1 MKNIYIDYQVD
12 FLNIYITAKEHK
24 NLSETLV
31 DSRESQWSG
40 TNWFQYQGKVRGGL
54 P

>member
-1 MKNIYIDYQVD
+1 MTYIFTSVLNYAGMKDTIDYQVD
-12 FLNIYITAKEHK
+12 ISNSSITAKEHK

-40 TNWFQYQGKVRGGL
+40 TN
-54 P
+54 

>member
-1 MKNIYIDYQVD
+1 MKDTIDYQVD
-12 FLNIYITAKEHK
+12 ISNSSISAKEHK
-24 NLSETLV
+24 NLSETIV